1 LPPAYFHR
9 GAFKEEFP
17 VRFGS
22 TLAVLGLVM
31 ATGATVVLPRFTSA
45 QEVNCA
51 NEFRSGKLY
60 FAQKIYRK
68 AVDHFAI
75 SVKACPDKAEYRAR
89 YAMALAQLGEDK
101 LKVVEAT
108 GDVAG
113 NQADVD
119 SVLDMFKLA
128 GSEFDASLK
137 ADPSKQNVKFVNENR
152 QHFWVARYN
161 EGIKLSGEEKHDAA
175 SMEFDLARRINQTEI
190 KAYKQG
196 VVSLINQGKKTEA
209 AALIGAGLAIAP
221 NDSTLLKYRE
231 QLGADEAGDIIKQ
244 LEDAS
249 TTPEQ
254 AGPLCSKAD
263 SLYTAKID
271 ANPKDPNVAN
281 TYFDRGLGRLTC
293 AAVIA
298 AKDSAQSVAIYAK
311 AAEDFHKSRELKPAS
326 TDANFYQS
334 ALYNEIQASMNAGDV
349 GKALDMIK
357 EYLNYDCK
365 DGGMWKSYAQALY
378 LKGEQQ
384 KGAVALII
392 SNAMSKG
399 NEVPLADATKGA
411 TEDTKKA
418 LDERGNPTHVYA
430 YTQDMGG
437 KTMSIEVWSWCDK
450 KKANVYYLG
459 KDNGEVSW

>member
-1 LPPAYFHR
+1 
-9 GAFKEEFP
+9 

-31 ATGATVVLPRFTSA
+31 ATGATVALPRFTSA

-60 FAQKIYRK
+60 FAQKIFRK
-68 AVDHFAI
+68 AVDHFAV

-89 YAMALAQLGEDK
+89 YAMALAQLGEEK
-101 LKVVEAT
+101 LTMVEAT

-119 SVLDMFKLA
+119 SVLEVYKMA

-161 EGIKLSGEEKHDAA
+161 EGIKLTKEEKYDAA
-175 SMEFDLARRINQTEI
+175 SMEFELARRINPAEI

-196 VVSLINQGKKTEA
+196 VVPLVNQGKKAEA
-209 AALIGAGLAIAP
+209 AKLIEAGLAIAP
-221 NDSTLLKYRE
+221 NDTTLQRYRE
-231 QLGADEAGDIIKQ
+231 NIGADEAGDIIKQ
-244 LEDAS
+244 VEDAS
-249 TTPEQ
+249 MTPEQ

-263 SLYTAKID
+263 SLYTAKIA
-271 ANPKDPNVAN
+271 ANPQDPNLAN

-293 AAVIA
+293 AAVVA
-298 AKDSAQSVAIYAK
+298 AKDSAQSVAMYGK
-311 AAEDFHKSRELKPAS
+311 AAEDFHKSRDLKPAS
-326 TDANFYQS
+326 ADANFYQS

-349 GKALDMIK
+349 NKSVDMIK

-399 NEVPLADATKGA
+399 NEVPLADATKNA
-411 TEDTKKA
+411 KEDAQKA
-418 LDERGNPTHVYA
+418 LADHENPTHVFA
-430 YTQDMGG
+430 YTQEMGG
-437 KTMSIEVWSWCDK
+437 KTMSIEVWIWCVK
-450 KKANVYYLG
+450 KAANVYYLG
-459 KDNGEVSW
+459 KDNGEVNW